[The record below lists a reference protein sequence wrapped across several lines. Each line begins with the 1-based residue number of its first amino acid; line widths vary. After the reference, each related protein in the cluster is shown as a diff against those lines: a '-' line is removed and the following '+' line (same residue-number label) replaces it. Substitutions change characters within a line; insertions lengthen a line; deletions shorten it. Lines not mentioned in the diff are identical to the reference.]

1 MLGIDDG
8 VVALVFVLCLLS
20 SALCVGYAWINWN
33 RGDDTVQEEDKD
45 WRAGEN
51 KVEENI

>member
-8 VVALVFVLCLLS
+8 VVALAYVLCLLS
-20 SALCVGYAWINWN
+20 SALCVVYAWINWN
-33 RGDDTVQEEDKD
+33 RGDDTVQEEDQH
-45 WRAGEN
+45 WRAEEK